1 MRELLRAALTAAV
14 AGDGQAL
21 ADTMDPDVTAWDAV
35 GGTVTGGAGS
45 RHALIALPAPAGAE
59 PGYQRRVDPHR
70 RRHCCGR
77 RDRHRGGAPGGRRTR
92 DAPGDRLA
100 EIRSYADP
108 AGLHRWKLRRPRCRP
123 PGTIR
128 SDSLHTLADNVP

>member
-35 GGTVTGGAGS
+35 GGTVTGAS
-45 RHALIALPAPAGAE
+45 AAATALIALLASAGAE
-59 PGYQRRVDPHR
+59 PGTSAVSI
-70 RRHCCGR
+70 
-77 RDRHRGGAPGGRRTR
+77 RTGDGTAAVAEIDTAATR
-92 DAPGDRLA
+92 LAVVAHATASGDRLA

-108 AGLHRWKLRRPRCRP
+108 AELHR
-123 PGTIR
+123 
-128 SDSLHTLADNVP
+128 